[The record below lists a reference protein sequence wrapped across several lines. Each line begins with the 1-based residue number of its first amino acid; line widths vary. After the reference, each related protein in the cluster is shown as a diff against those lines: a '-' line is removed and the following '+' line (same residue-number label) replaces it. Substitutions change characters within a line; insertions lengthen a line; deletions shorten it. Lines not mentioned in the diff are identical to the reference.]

1 MKHETNK
8 TLTDILDVIKK
19 IINDFDGNVYY
30 PDVSVDDFYSDKP
43 ISDLKQIKNI
53 KFSFNNKENTGILHN
68 IDKIYDLVS
77 SDEILRNKNRLRNLK
92 IFVSHIASLIDAIL
106 DPKKALSK
114 GAEPAYTT
122 KIVSNSST
130 KEVQTKQA
138 DITRITQQIEEIEK
152 TTTNQLELATL
163 RSQLNLANEELE
175 KIKTEQ
181 DTAPET
187 NFAADL
193 KKMFDMEYP
202 DSGVQTIFKLANSM
216 DVDLKIAEKNLE
228 EQIMSKMRNEGELI
242 RYKLAMGEFDPKYG
256 KNGTSS
262 NKLLA
267 DLLQKQILNKNITEY
282 SKHPNIG
289 IDGNCRHIF
298 EIFERIYKR
307 YVSGEQVT
315 NGCDSIINLCI
326 NTGISIKIDEN
337 YKKSGSIFVMADFL
351 KGEVTSENLKQY
363 KCKYYDQKLGLLI
376 DNQMSG
382 NNPITS
388 NWKVDSTRLLI
399 ESTDDDTQ
407 EPDIQPQNALPY
419 NQPQNALPYNQPQKQ
434 ANNVSIND
442 YKSKIFVDF
451 IINNK
456 IIKDALSEYN
466 VKTRSPIPE
475 NKVIDFIQERNPPL
489 LNIITQWSE
498 LESNISD
505 EIKRDWAVNNIRI
518 TTDIDK
524 TIQIENA
531 KLNPKFN
538 ADIRPD
544 DKVRTEA
551 KIREYNLYLSIAKEL
566 IKDGNSKLNITPS
579 KGGKRKTIKRKIT
592 KRKITKRK
600 TKKYIS

>member
-1 MKHETNK
+1 MIK
-8 TLTDILDVIKK
+8 DIITS
-19 IINDFDGNVYY
+19 FDGSVYY
-30 PDVSVDDFYSDKP
+30 PDVSIDDFFSNKSITELQQND
-43 ISDLKQIKNI
+43 NI
-53 KFSFNNKENTGILHN
+53 KFKFNNDNKRITHN
-68 IDKIYDLVS
+68 VDKIYDLVS

-92 IFVSHIASLIDAIL
+92 IFVSHIKSLESTIL
-106 DPKKALSK
+106 APRKSLKSAGTEPIYTHLNVNQPPSK
-114 GAEPAYTT
+114 EEIAKSESVTQI
-122 KIVSNSST
+122 KQQIQN
-130 KEVQTKQA
+130 KEKGTELDTLTKQLA
-138 DITRITQQIEEIEK
+138 LAESELVKIREER
-152 TTTNQLELATL
+152 NA
-163 RSQLNLANEELE
+163 A
-175 KIKTEQ
+175 
-181 DTAPET
+181 T
-187 NFAADL
+187 NFSTDL
-193 KKMFDMEYP
+193 NKMFNMNYT
-202 DSGVQTIFKLANSM
+202 DSGVNAIVDLANLM
-216 DVDLKIAEKNLE
+216 DVDLKLAEKNLE

-419 NQPQNALPYNQPQKQ
+419 NQPRNALPYNQPRNALPYNQPQKQ

-505 EIKRDWAVNNIRI
+505 EIKRNWAVNNIRI

-538 ADIRPD
+538 ADIRPE
-544 DKVRTEA
+544 DKARTEA

-579 KGGKRKTIKRKIT
+579 KGGKRKTIKRKTI

-600 TKKYIS
+600 TKKRIS